1 MNRPPDPERVLSRLA
16 TRTAATRIAVVG
28 ASNNPEKYG
37 HVIVRNLADKGFTVL
52 PVNPRETQIAGLPC
66 YPSLAAVPKPISVV
80 SVVTPPA
87 VTLQVLHQVAAL
99 GLDAVFLQD
108 GSFDRAVRD
117 YVAVAPFDTV
127 YDACIMVVT
136 A

>member
-1 MNRPPDPERVLSRLA
+1 
-16 TRTAATRIAVVG
+16 
-28 ASNNPEKYG
+28 
-37 HVIVRNLADKGFTVL
+37 
-52 PVNPRETQIAGLPC
+52 
-66 YPSLAAVPKPISVV
+66 LAAVPKPISVV